1 MSKNER
7 EVSLSAF
14 RSFLLSD
21 GGGACVAGCCIPA
34 NAGNVVAAAE
44 AAPRIRINDLR
55 ETPCVILEFIKV
67 LLEKVWFVEMQRRG
81 DRWRIAN

>member
-1 MSKNER
+1 MPRIPSR
-7 EVSLSAF
+7 RPDA
-14 RSFLLSD
+14 
-21 GGGACVAGCCIPA
+21 GGACVAGCCIPA

-67 LLEKVWFVEMQRRG
+67 LLDKVWFVEMQRRG

>member
-1 MSKNER
+1 MPRIPSR
-7 EVSLSAF
+7 RPDAA
-14 RSFLLSD
+14 
-21 GGGACVAGCCIPA
+21 GACVAACCIPA

-44 AAPRIRINDLR
+44 AAPRIRMNDLR
-55 ETPCVILEFIKV
+55 ETPCVKLEFIKV

>member
-1 MSKNER
+1 MPR
-7 EVSLSAF
+7 IPPRLA
-14 RSFLLSD
+14 D
-21 GGGACVAGCCIPA
+21 CAAAAGAAGCWIA
-34 NAGNVVAAAE
+34 ARAGNEVAAAE

-55 ETPCVILEFIKV
+55 ETPCVLLEFIKV